1 MKGRGNMKKYEPIK
15 LSYKQDLVLRDL
27 ADEFAG
33 IAFGPQLLED
43 CENEDLKK
51 LSINEITWAMLRLR
65 DNELVESEKV
75 PYKGRILNRYRLT
88 PYAIYGILE
97 K

>member
-1 MKGRGNMKKYEPIK
+1 MKKFEPIK
-15 LSYKQDLVLRDL
+15 LSYKQDLVLKVL

-33 IAFGPQLLED
+33 SAFGPQLLED

-65 DNELVESEKV
+65 DNALVESKKV
-75 PYKGRILNRYRLT
+75 VYKGRVLNKYTIT